1 MVDSRMATTTH
12 GAKLQRR
19 YQMALQAKTRRIVI
33 LSIVLLSCLGA
44 LGNQWEI
51 LAMGL
56 GGLLALVKSDSDD

>member
-1 MVDSRMATTTH
+1 
-12 GAKLQRR
+12 
-19 YQMALQAKTRRIVI
+19 MALQAKTRRIVI

-44 LGNQWEI
+44 AGSQWEI